1 MYDWA
6 NSTFATT
13 IMAGFFPLFFKKF
26 WSAGVDVNL
35 STFQLGFANSA
46 SAAVLAIGSPI
57 LGAIADQGSGKKKF
71 LLTFTTLGVVMTG
84 ALSLVARGE
93 WQWAV
98 ALYVLASIG
107 FAGAN
112 SFYDA
117 LLVFVSR
124 PSEMNKV
131 SALGFSLGYLGG
143 GLLFAVNVLMT
154 LKPHLFGLADTAS
167 AVRVSFVLVA
177 LWWGIFTLPMVFF
190 VSEEKTPVLQP
201 WYKIARSGLKQLTE
215 TFREL
220 RRLKALS
227 IFLLAYFFYIDAV
240 NTIMRMAVDYGLS
253 LGLHSDSLILA
264 LLITQFVAF
273 PAAILFS
280 QLAYRWGSKAALFLA
295 IAVYCGVTVYSYYM
309 VTSAQFYVLAVA
321 IGLVQGGIQSVSR
334 AVYGEMIPR
343 EKAGE
348 FFGFFNM
355 LGKFSS
361 MLGPLLVGVVSE
373 TTHNSRLSIL
383 SILILFAI
391 GAAFLFFADLPNDAH
406 SKSART

>member
-190 VSEEKTPVLQP
+190 VREEKTPVLQP

>member
-190 VSEEKTPVLQP
+190 VREEKTPVLQP

-227 IFLLAYFFYIDAV
+227 IFLLAYFF
-240 NTIMRMAVDYGLS
+240 
-253 LGLHSDSLILA
+253 LHRCRQYDHA
-264 LLITQFVAF
+264 H
-273 PAAILFS
+273 
-280 QLAYRWGSKAALFLA
+280 
-295 IAVYCGVTVYSYYM
+295 
-309 VTSAQFYVLAVA
+309 
-321 IGLVQGGIQSVSR
+321 GG
-334 AVYGEMIPR
+334 
-343 EKAGE
+343 
-348 FFGFFNM
+348 
-355 LGKFSS
+355 
-361 MLGPLLVGVVSE
+361 
-373 TTHNSRLSIL
+373 
-383 SILILFAI
+383 
-391 GAAFLFFADLPNDAH
+391 
-406 SKSART
+406 